1 MTLEIARQI
10 FNFLMIA
17 GIILGISFVLT
28 TSFSKRGRHKS
39 VIYLVLVVLFLT
51 LNNIQIVLADSGFFE
66 VNFYL
71 RKLLIPWYLL
81 IFPSFYTFLTH
92 YLKIEQKVY
101 SFVSITIGL
110 FLIEIVVRIFFIPF
124 YFNDDNNFVIAKY
137 SQIEE
142 IINAIFAVFLYAK
155 AFLLL
160 FRYANLYQYVLSY
173 DNVRWLKIFMA
184 LGSLVILLWLTA
196 IVSNISEVLNPEIY
210 IYYPMRLSCSIILYW
225 IGYQGFFNYNILTQ
239 RIQIRKDIAIQ
250 NQSNFEKTSI
260 DLIEEV
266 ATTEIQ
272 PEPEIKD
279 NQFEIIKNH
288 IENHDRYLDSAFSL
302 EVLASETKMSVSKVY
317 SIINNHSEFNFSD
330 YINQFR
336 IEKAKTLLL
345 EPKYNDYNIEAIGFE
360 CGFNSKSAFYS
371 AFKKFT
377 NLTPTEFKK
386 KTD

>member
-1 MTLEIARQI
+1 MDLIIARQI

-39 VIYLVLVVLFLT
+39 VIYLVLVILFLT
-51 LNNIQIVLADSGFFE
+51 LNNIQIVLVESRLFE

-92 YLKIEQKVY
+92 YLKLEQKIY
-101 SFVSITIGL
+101 SFVPITVGL
-110 FLIEIVVRIFFIPF
+110 FLVEIGFRIGFIPF
-124 YFNDDNNFVIAKY
+124 YFNDNNNFIVAKY

-142 IINAIFAVFLYAK
+142 IVNALFAVFLYAK

-196 IVSNISEVLNPEIY
+196 IISNISEVLNPVVY

-239 RIQIRKDIAIQ
+239 RIQIRQDIALDVKIV
-250 NQSNFEKTSI
+250 N
-260 DLIEEV
+260 EV
-266 ATTEIQ
+266 PKNEIQ
-272 PEPEIKD
+272 IETETKE
-279 NQFEIIKNH
+279 NQFLLIKNH
-288 IENHDRYLDSAFSL
+288 IENYNRYLDAAFSL
-302 EVLASETKMSVSKVY
+302 EVLASEIKMSVSKVS
-317 SIINNHSEFNFSD
+317 SIINNYSNFNFSD
-330 YINQFR
+330 YVIN
-336 IEKAKTLLL
+336 
-345 EPKYNDYNIEAIGFE
+345 FE
-360 CGFNSKSAFYS
+360 SIKQKHFC
-371 AFKKFT
+371 
-377 NLTPTEFKK
+377 
-386 KTD
+386 

>member
-1 MTLEIARQI
+1 MDLQIARQI

-51 LNNIQIVLADSGFFE
+51 LNNIQIVLVESGFFD

-81 IFPSFYTFLTH
+81 IFPSFYTFLTY
-92 YLKIEQKVY
+92 YLKIEQKIY
-101 SFVSITIGL
+101 SFVPITIGL
-110 FLIEIVVRIFFIPF
+110 FLTEMAVRIGFIPY
-124 YFNDDNNFVIAKY
+124 YFNDDNNFIVAKY

-142 IINAIFAVFLYAK
+142 IINAVFAIFLYAK

-160 FRYANLYQYVLSY
+160 FRYANLYQFVLSY

-196 IVSNISEVLNPEIY
+196 IISNISEVLNPVIY

-239 RIQIRKDIAIQ
+239 RIQIRKDIASKKETIIEIPKSTIPIETESKENQLLIIQ
-250 NQSNFEKTSI
+250 
-260 DLIEEV
+260 
-266 ATTEIQ
+266 
-272 PEPEIKD
+272 
-279 NQFEIIKNH
+279 NH
-288 IENHDRYLDSAFSL
+288 IENNNRYLDSMFSL
-302 EVLASETKMSVSKVY
+302 EVLASETKMSVSKVS
-317 SIINNHSEFNFSD
+317 SIINNHSNFNFSD

-345 EPKYNDYNIEAIGFE
+345 EPKYDDYNIESIGFE
-360 CGFNSKSAFYS
+360 CGFNSKSTFYS

-377 NLTPTEFKK
+377 NVTPSEFKK
-386 KTD
+386 QNP

>member
-1 MTLEIARQI
+1 MDLQIARQI

-51 LNNIQIVLADSGFFE
+51 LNNIQIVLVESGLFE

-81 IFPSFYTFLTH
+81 IFPSFYTFLTY
-92 YLKIEQKVY
+92 YLKIEQKIY
-101 SFVSITIGL
+101 SFVPITIGL
-110 FLIEIVVRIFFIPF
+110 FLVEIGFRIGFIPF
-124 YFNDDNNFVIAKY
+124 YFNNENNFIVAKY

-142 IINAIFAVFLYAK
+142 IVNAFFAIFLYAK

-196 IVSNISEVLNPEIY
+196 IISNISEVLNPVIY

-239 RIQIRKDIAIQ
+239 RIQIREDIALQ
-250 NQSNFEKTSI
+250 VKTVAQKPISELVIEVPKTEIPTEIESI
-260 DLIEEV
+260 DY
-266 ATTEIQ
+266 
-272 PEPEIKD
+272 
-279 NQFEIIKNH
+279 QFLIIKNH
-288 IENHDRYLDSAFSL
+288 IENQNRYLDSMFSL
-302 EVLASETKMSVSKVY
+302 EILASETKMSISKVS
-317 SIINNHSEFNFSD
+317 SIINNHSNFNFSD
-330 YINQFR
+330 FINQFR

-345 EPKYNDYNIEAIGFE
+345 EPKYNDYNIESIGFE
-360 CGFNSKSAFYS
+360 CGFNSKSAFYM

-386 KTD
+386 KID

>member
-1 MTLEIARQI
+1 MDLQIARQI

-51 LNNIQIVLADSGFFE
+51 LNNIQIVLVESRLFE

-81 IFPSFYTFLTH
+81 IFPSFYTFLTY
-92 YLKIEQKVY
+92 YLKIEQKIY
-101 SFVSITIGL
+101 SFVPITVGL
-110 FLIEIVVRIFFIPF
+110 FLLEIGFRIGFIPF
-124 YFNDDNNFVIAKY
+124 YFNNDNNFIVAKY

-142 IINAIFAVFLYAK
+142 IVNAFFAIFLYAK

-196 IVSNISEVLNPEIY
+196 IISNISEVLNPVIY

-239 RIQIRKDIAIQ
+239 RIQIREDIASQ
-250 NQSNFEKTSI
+250 VKTVAEKPISE
-260 DLIEEV
+260 LVIEVPKNEIP
-266 ATTEIQ
+266 TEI
-272 PEPEIKD
+272 ESKD
-279 NQFEIIKNH
+279 YQFLIIKNH
-288 IENHDRYLDSAFSL
+288 IENQNRYLDSMFSL
-302 EVLASETKMSVSKVY
+302 EILASETKMSVSKVS

-330 YINQFR
+330 FINQFR

-345 EPKYNDYNIEAIGFE
+345 EPKYNDYNIESIGFE
-360 CGFNSKSAFYS
+360 CGFNSKSAFYF

-377 NLTPTEFKK
+377 NATPSEFKK
-386 KTD
+386 QKR

>member
-1 MTLEIARQI
+1 MDLLIARQI

-51 LNNIQIVLADSGFFE
+51 LNNIQIVLVESRLFE

-81 IFPSFYTFLTH
+81 IFPSFYTFLTY
-92 YLKIEQKVY
+92 YLKIEQKIY
-101 SFVSITIGL
+101 SFVPITVGL
-110 FLIEIVVRIFFIPF
+110 FLVEIGFRIGFIPF
-124 YFNDDNNFVIAKY
+124 YFNDNNNFIVAKY

-142 IINAIFAVFLYAK
+142 IVNAVFAIFLYAK

-196 IVSNISEVLNPEIY
+196 IISNISEVLNPVIY

-239 RIQIRKDIAIQ
+239 RIQIREDIASQ
-250 NQSNFEKTSI
+250 VKTVAEKPI
-260 DLIEEV
+260 LEL
-266 ATTEIQ
+266 TTELSKI
-272 PEPEIKD
+272 EIPT
-279 NQFEIIKNH
+279 EIESQENLLLLIKNH
-288 IENHDRYLDSAFSL
+288 IENNNRYLDSMFSL
-302 EVLASETKMSVSKVY
+302 EVLAQETKMSVSKVS
-317 SIINNHSEFNFSD
+317 SIINTHSDFNFSD

-360 CGFNSKSAFYS
+360 CGFNSKSAFYA

-386 KTD
+386 KVG

>member
-1 MTLEIARQI
+1 MNLEIARQI
-10 FNFLMIA
+10 FNFMMIA

-28 TSFSKRGRHKS
+28 TSFSSRGRHKS
-39 VIYLVLVVLFLT
+39 VIYLVLVILFLT
-51 LNNIQIVLADSGFFE
+51 FNNIQIVLVESGFFE
-66 VNFYL
+66 VNFYV

-81 IFPSFYTFLTH
+81 IFPSFYTFLTY
-92 YLKIEQKVY
+92 YLKIEQKIY
-101 SFVSITIGL
+101 SFIPITIGL
-110 FLIEIVVRIFFIPF
+110 FLVEIGFRIGFIPF
-124 YFNDDNNFVIAKY
+124 YFNYDNNFIVAKY

-142 IINAIFAVFLYAK
+142 IVNAFFAIFLYAK

-196 IVSNISEVLNPEIY
+196 IISNISEVLNPVIY

-239 RIQIRKDIAIQ
+239 RIQIREDIALKKEIIINAPQ
-250 NQSNFEKTSI
+250 
-260 DLIEEV
+260 IEI
-266 ATTEIQ
+266 AIEI
-272 PEPEIKD
+272 ETKE
-279 NQFEIIKNH
+279 NQFLIIKNH
-288 IENHDRYLDSAFSL
+288 IENHNRYLDSAFSL
-302 EVLASETKMSVSKVY
+302 EVLASETKMSTSKV
-317 SIINNHSEFNFSD
+317 SNIINNHSNFNFSD

-360 CGFNSKSAFYS
+360 CGFNSKSAFYM

-386 KTD
+386 KID

>member
-1 MTLEIARQI
+1 MDLQIARQI

-39 VIYLVLVVLFLT
+39 VIYLVLVILFLT
-51 LNNIQIVLADSGFFE
+51 LNNIQIVLVESGFFE

-92 YLKIEQKVY
+92 YLKIEQKIY
-101 SFVSITIGL
+101 SFVPITFGL
-110 FLIEIVVRIFFIPF
+110 FLIEIGFRIGFIPF
-124 YFNDDNNFVIAKY
+124 YFNDENNFTVAKY

-142 IINAIFAVFLYAK
+142 IVNAFFAIFLYAK

-196 IVSNISEVLNPEIY
+196 IISNISEVLNPEIY

-239 RIQIRKDIAIQ
+239 RIQLRKDIASE
-250 NQSNFEKTSI
+250 NE
-260 DLIEEV
+260 LIIKV
-266 ATTEIQ
+266 PKTEIII
-272 PEPEIKD
+272 ETESKE
-279 NQFEIIKNH
+279 NQFLVIQNH
-288 IENHDRYLDSAFSL
+288 IENHNRYLDSAFSL
-302 EVLASETKMSVSKVY
+302 EVLATETKMSVSKVS

-336 IEKAKTLLL
+336 IEKAKKLLL
-345 EPKYNDYNIEAIGFE
+345 EPKYKDYNIEAIGFE
-360 CGFNSKSAFYS
+360 CGFNSKSAFYA

-386 KTD
+386 KTE

>member
-1 MTLEIARQI
+1 MDLQIARQI

-39 VIYLVLVVLFLT
+39 VIYLVLVILFLT
-51 LNNIQIVLADSGFFE
+51 LNNIQIVLVESRLFE

-81 IFPSFYTFLTH
+81 IFPSFYTFLTY
-92 YLKIEQKVY
+92 YLKIEQKIY
-101 SFVSITIGL
+101 SFVPITVGL
-110 FLIEIVVRIFFIPF
+110 FLLEIGFRIGFIPF
-124 YFNDDNNFVIAKY
+124 YSNDNNNFIVAKY

-142 IINAIFAVFLYAK
+142 IVNAVFAVFLYAK

-196 IVSNISEVLNPEIY
+196 IISNISEVLNPEIY

-239 RIQIRKDIAIQ
+239 RIQIREDIASQVKTVAEKPI
-250 NQSNFEKTSI
+250 FEPVIK
-260 DLIEEV
+260 V
-266 ATTEIQ
+266 PKTEIST
-272 PEPEIKD
+272 EIESKD
-279 NQFEIIKNH
+279 YQFMIIKNH
-288 IENHDRYLDSAFSL
+288 IENNNRYLDSMFSL
-302 EVLASETKMSVSKVY
+302 EILASETNMSSSKVS

-345 EPKYNDYNIEAIGFE
+345 EPKYNDYNIESIGFE
-360 CGFNSKSAFYS
+360 CGFNSKSAFYT

-386 KTD
+386 KID